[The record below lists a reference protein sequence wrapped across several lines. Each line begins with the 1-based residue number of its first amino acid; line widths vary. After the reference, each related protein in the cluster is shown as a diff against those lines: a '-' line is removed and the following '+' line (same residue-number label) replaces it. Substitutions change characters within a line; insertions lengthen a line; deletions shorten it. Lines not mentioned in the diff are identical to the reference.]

1 MPNTP
6 PNNAILASHGTDNPI
21 GAGLIAELVKS
32 VQAALPETRFFETFV
47 DVQQPQVPEV
57 LGSVMADH
65 PADSTAIVPLLLST
79 GYHVRQDIT
88 DAVLEAQPALETTY
102 GTDQRPQIFV
112 TPALGP
118 SMPVIDLLIQRL
130 EQAGCQPDD
139 IVVLAVAGSSDAAAV
154 EECRLV
160 HAVLRDALTAGN
172 PQAQVE
178 LAFLSAV
185 EPKLKDLVPKLKF
198 QNPRKRVVVANYLL
212 APGFFNDL
220 ANRAGAHAVAE
231 PLLSPSKPI
240 PEQLVEIIR
249 RRISEAAT
257 PEGQLGCTKPTPAE
271 GVDSSWSCAAGCK
284 VRCR

>member
-1 MPNTP
+1 MMEISPK
-6 PNNAILASHGTDNPI
+6 NNAILASHGTDNPI
-21 GAGLIAELVKS
+21 GAGLIAELVRAVAQS
-32 VQAALPETRFFETFV
+32 IPEVNVVESFV

-57 LGSVMADH
+57 LGTLVAET
-65 PADSTAIVPLLLST
+65 PGQKTTIVPLLLST

-88 DAVLEAQPALETTY
+88 DAVVAVSDEAFAATGSKPEIA
-102 GTDQRPQIFV
+102 V

-118 SMPVIDLLIQRL
+118 SSEIIDLLYLRL
-130 EQAGCQPDD
+130 RQAGWTPEDV
-139 IVVLAVAGSSDAAAV
+139 VVLVVAGSSDAAAV

-160 HAVLRDALTAGN
+160 HAILQDAIQSTY

-220 ANRAGAHAVAE
+220 ANRAGAHLVAE
-231 PLLSPSKPI
+231 PLLKLGEPPAQ
-240 PEQLVEIIR
+240 QLIDVIL
-249 RRISEAAT
+249 RRISEATA
-257 PEGQLGCTKPTPAE
+257 PEGTLGCLKT
-271 GVDSSWSCAAGCK
+271 GGDWSCAAGCG
-284 VRCR
+284 VPCRS

>member
-1 MPNTP
+1 MMEISPK
-6 PNNAILASHGTDNPI
+6 NNAILASHGTDNPI
-21 GAGLIAELVKS
+21 GAGLIAELVRAVAQS
-32 VQAALPETRFFETFV
+32 IPEVNVVESFV

-57 LGSVMADH
+57 LGTLVAET
-65 PADSTAIVPLLLST
+65 PGQKTTIVPLLLST

-88 DAVLEAQPALETTY
+88 DAVAAVSDEAIAATGSKPEIA
-102 GTDQRPQIFV
+102 V

-118 SMPVIDLLIQRL
+118 SSEIIDLLYLRL
-130 EQAGCQPDD
+130 RQAGWTPDD
-139 IVVLAVAGSSDAAAV
+139 VAVLVVAGSSDAAAV

-160 HAVLRDALTAGN
+160 HAILQDAIQSTY

-220 ANRAGAHAVAE
+220 ANRAGAHLVAE
-231 PLLSPSKPI
+231 PLLKLGEPPAQ
-240 PEQLVEIIR
+240 QLIDVIL
-249 RRISEAAT
+249 RRISEATA
-257 PEGQLGCTKPTPAE
+257 PEGTLGCLKT
-271 GVDSSWSCAAGCK
+271 GGDWSCAAGCG
-284 VRCR
+284 VPCRS